1 MFLDRFSS
9 HPPPSNSSNSSQRSY
24 SPAGRRPNPLQSAS
38 SRPIPN
44 LRSSSLI
51 SLDSRVNSS
60 SASLPGAA
68 RLPNGSGLRQS
79 AVPPP
84 DTKDSLLILQ
94 DILGVTL
101 NKQDDRSVREGE
113 GEPPASLTREVDFDG
128 LSLEDYIQRY
138 DEETAEELNFRH
150 VEECE
155 YVEYEELMDTA
166 S

>member
-24 SPAGRRPNPLQSAS
+24 SPAPRRPNPLQSAS

-44 LRSSSLI
+44 LRSSSVT

-60 SASLPGAA
+60 SASLLGAA

-79 AVPPP
+79 TVPPP

-94 DILGVTL
+94 DIIGVTL
-101 NKQDDRSVREGE
+101 NKQDDRSTKDGE
-113 GEPPASLTREVDFDG
+113 TPARLTEEVDFGG
-128 LSLEDYIQRY
+128 LNLEDYIHQY
-138 DEETAEELNFRH
+138 DEEAAEALNFRN

-155 YVEYEELMDTA
+155 CVIYEQLMDVTG
-166 S
+166 